1 MFSAFY
7 PLLQV
12 KDVAATAAFYKET
25 FGFTEVFASDWYM
38 HLRAPHGPQE
48 LAIIAHDHDT
58 IPPEGRQPTSGLI
71 LSFEVADAAAA
82 AARFAEKGIRIAQP
96 LRDEVFGQR
105 HFIAADPNGV
115 LLDVITPIDPDP
127 TWLAAQGGQ

>member
-1 MFSAFY
+1 MFSAYY

-12 KDVAATAAFYKET
+12 TDVAGTAAFYKDT
-25 FGFTEVFASDWYM
+25 FGFSEVFASDWYI
-38 HLRAPHGPQE
+38 HLRSPIGAQE

-71 LSFEVADAAAA
+71 LSFEVADARAEAE
-82 AARFAEKGIRIAQP
+82 RFANKGIRIAQP

-127 TWLAAQGGQ
+127 VWLAAQGAQ

>member
-1 MFSAFY
+1 MFSAYY

-12 KDVAATAAFYKET
+12 RDVAASAAFYKT
-25 FGFTEVFASDWYM
+25 VFGFTEVFASDWYV
-38 HLRAPHGPQE
+38 HLRAPSGTQE
-48 LAIIAHDHDT
+48 LAIIAYDHDT
-58 IPPEGRQPTSGLI
+58 IPPEGRRPTSGLI
-71 LSFEVADAAAA
+71 LSFEVADAAAEA
-82 AARFAEKGIRIAQP
+82 KRFAAQGIKIAQE

-105 HFIAADPNGV
+105 HFIARDPDGV